1 MTEKK
6 PAEFP
11 FSKSPYMTAMRKLT
25 RVMRRHLAY
34 VDRQIGDLG
43 IHHGQH
49 RMLIQLTDPNISL
62 SSQKELAE
70 ILGISPAAV
79 ATSLK
84 RLEREGYVSRSMTD
98 EDNRRNEIRITEKG
112 LARVNESRAVFE
124 ATDEALFAGFSPEE
138 IRLFTAFLE
147 RLEDNLD
154 AAGAPADP
162 PPPPPPPEHM
172 PPDHMPPPPL

>member
-6 PAEFP
+6 REDFP
-11 FSKSPYMTAMRKLT
+11 FSDSPYMTAMRKLT
-25 RVMRRHLAY
+25 RVMRRHHAY

-49 RMLIQLTDPNISL
+49 RMLIQLTNPDISHP
-62 SSQKELAE
+62 SQKELAE

-98 EDNRRNEIRITEKG
+98 EDNRKNEIRITEDG
-112 LARVNESRAVFE
+112 LARVNKSRAIFE
-124 ATDEALFAGFSPEE
+124 ATDEALFAGFTPEE
-138 IRLFTAFLE
+138 IDLFTSFLE
-147 RLEDNLD
+147 RLDDNLD

-162 PPPPPPPEHM
+162 PPPPPPSPEDL
-172 PPDHMPPPPL
+172 PPHSTERR